1 MDGSGSRAPGRR
13 LSPALAVATLALLVS
28 LGGTAAAASGLITS
42 RDIKD
47 GTIRLV
53 DLSATTKSSL
63 HANARHAN
71 FADAAVG
78 ASAVQDATSFRLI
91 QASST
96 PTPGMLVPLDQ
107 RGRLPAS
114 TLPTVAARVY
124 SSKDEPAHLQ
134 IVGAPVQRLTFDSVS
149 FDTAHLFDVR
159 HPSDL
164 TAPLSGIYTITA
176 NVAWKA
182 QTNGRVGVNRAVYL
196 YVNNNVVAADQR
208 PPGDETLQTVTT
220 IYKLNAGDVVEV
232 GIGEDGGEMV
242 ANAVGD
248 YAPSLALA
256 LVGPS

>member
-1 MDGSGSRAPGRR
+1 MDVSGSRGCRR
-13 LSPALAVATLALLVS
+13 FSPSLAVAMLALLVS

-53 DLSATTKSSL
+53 DLSGTTKSSL

-107 RGRLPAS
+107 RGRMPAS

-124 SSKDEPAHLQ
+124 SSKDEPTHLQ
-134 IVGAPVQRLTFDSVS
+134 IVGAPVQRLTFDAVS
-149 FDTAHLFDVR
+149 FDTAHMFDPR
-159 HPSDL
+159 RPSDL
-164 TAPLSGIYTITA
+164 TAPVSGIYTITA
-176 NVAWKA
+176 DVAWAA
-182 QTNGRVGVNRAVYL
+182 QENGRVGVNRAVYI
-196 YVNNNVVAADQR
+196 YVNDRVAAADQR
-208 PPGDETLQTVTT
+208 PPGDATLQTVTT

-232 GIGEDGGEMV
+232 AIGEDGGEMV
-242 ANAVGD
+242 ANAIGD
-248 YAPSLALA
+248 EAPALA
-256 LVGPS
+256 MALIGPS